1 MTTQKIRIEFH
12 QPKVGTII
20 SNRFNRNG
28 DAGSLLHGDDY
39 IGEFIFLATDMV
51 YGSLDDESVE
61 GFYDDIESMLEAFT
75 TETI

>member
-12 QPKVGTII
+12 QR

-28 DAGSLLHGDDY
+28 DAGSLLMGDDF

-51 YGSLDDESVE
+51 YGCLDDESVC
-61 GFYDDIESMLEAFT
+61 GFYDDIDSMLNAFA

>member
-1 MTTQKIRIEFH
+1 MTTQKIRIEYH
-12 QPKVGTII
+12 QR

-51 YGSLDDESVE
+51 YGGLDDESVC
-61 GFYDDIESMLEAFT
+61 GFYDDIESMLNAFSM
-75 TETI
+75 ENEDES